1 MSRTVPSNDTTA
13 AGAGPTPGTGSAGEA
28 PGLSGDPA
36 SSLIGVE
43 FAAPAPASA
52 APASVLPGVALV
64 TLQRPEAL
72 NALSFGLLDE
82 LAGALESLDADPSCR
97 AIVITGT
104 GDRAFAAGAD
114 IRELEPQTSA
124 TLTGSGAFTAWDRI
138 AAIGLPLI
146 AAVRGFALGGGCEL
160 AMACDMI
167 VAAEDASFGQPEI
180 RLGVMPGA
188 GGTQRLTRAIGKAR
202 AMEVILTG
210 RTISAQEADAH
221 GLVTRIVP
229 AAATVDAAL
238 ELAARIA
245 AMPPLA
251 VRAAKAAILDAEERS
266 LSDGLARERATF
278 FGLFDTEDQAEGMA
292 AFTQKRPPV
301 WSGR

>member
-1 MSRTVPSNDTTA
+1 VTRTAPSKDPSTSATA
-13 AGAGPTPGTGSAGEA
+13 AIGEA
-28 PGLSGDPA
+28 APSFVR
-36 SSLIGVE
+36 VE

-64 TLQRPEAL
+64 TLERPEAL
-72 NALSFGLLDE
+72 NALSFALLDE
-82 LAGALESLDADPSCR
+82 LAAALESLDADPACR
-97 AIVITGT
+97 AIVITGS

-114 IRELEPQTSA
+114 IHELEPQTSS
-124 TLTGSGAFTAWDRI
+124 TLTSGGAFGVWDRI
-138 AAIGLPLI
+138 AVIGLPLI

-210 RTISAQEADAH
+210 RTMTAGEAEAH
-221 GLVTRIVP
+221 GLITRIVP
-229 AAATVDAAL
+229 AAATVEAAL
-238 ELAARIA
+238 ELAGVIA

-278 FGLFDTEDQAEGMA
+278 FRLFDTEDQAEGMA